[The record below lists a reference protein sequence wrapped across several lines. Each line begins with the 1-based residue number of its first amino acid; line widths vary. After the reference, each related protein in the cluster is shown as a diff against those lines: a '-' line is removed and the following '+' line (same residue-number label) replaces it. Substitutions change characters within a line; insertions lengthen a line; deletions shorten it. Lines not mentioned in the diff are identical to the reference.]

1 MKPEKMLQILGGLLV
16 AGMLAAALLPLVWL
30 PGDSSAHQIES
41 QRLIGVTYMTMN
53 NPFYQELDARLQA
66 AVEARGDRLLT
77 RDAVMDQDRQ
87 NEEIA
92 GLLEQGISALLV
104 NPVDWEGVG
113 DGLELAARAGVPVI
127 VIDAPVKEDDLV
139 ASTILSDN
147 YLAGVQC
154 AQHLLSVRDS
164 ANILL
169 LEHVTARSGADR
181 IQGFVDTLQGRKG
194 FAIVGSGSSDGQIEN
209 AMPVMEQLLKEHP
222 EADVVMALNDPSA
235 LGALAAI
242 EGAGL
247 SGKFL
252 VYGVDGSPEG
262 KVLVADGLMTA
273 TSAQM
278 LSQMAETAVKQA
290 YLAMEG
296 GTPEKEIV
304 LPVTLLTR
312 DNVAQYG
319 TGGWQ

>member
-1 MKPEKMLQILGGLLV
+1 MKLQRMLPVVGGLLV
-16 AGMLAAALLPLVWL
+16 AGMLAAALVPLL
-30 PGDSSAHQIES
+30 FIPKDYSADQLEG
-41 QRLIGVTYMTMN
+41 QRLIGATYMTMN
-53 NPFYQELDARLQA
+53 NPFYQELDARVQA
-66 AVEARGDRLLT
+66 AVEANGDRLLT

-92 GLLEQGISALLV
+92 DLLELGISALLV
-104 NPVDWEGVG
+104 NPVDWEGVSEG
-113 DGLELAARAGVPVI
+113 VQLAADAGVPVI
-127 VIDAPVKEDDLV
+127 VIDAPVKDDHLV

-147 YLAGVQC
+147 YQAGVQC
-154 AQHLLSVRDS
+154 AEHLLSVRDS

-181 IQGFVDTLQGRKG
+181 IQGFVDTLQGHDD
-194 FAIVGSGSSDGQIEN
+194 FVIVGSGSSDGQIEN
-209 AMPVMEQLLKEHP
+209 AMPVMEQLLADHP
-222 EADVVMALNDPSA
+222 EANVVMALNDPSA

-247 SGKFL
+247 RGQFL

-278 LSQMAETAVKQA
+278 LSQMAETAVDQA
-290 YLAMEG
+290 YLAMDG

-304 LPVTLLTR
+304 LPVTLLTQ
-312 DNVAQYG
+312 DNVAAYG
-319 TGGWQ
+319 TSGWQ

>member
-1 MKPEKMLQILGGLLV
+1 MGRKRLWPLLPELLAAGLL
-16 AGMLAAALLPLVWL
+16 LAVLVPLLWL
-30 PGDSSAHQIES
+30 PGDHSARQTED

-53 NPFYQELDARLQA
+53 NPFFEEMDARLRA
-66 AVEARGDRLLT
+66 EVEANGDRLLT
-77 RDAVMDQDRQ
+77 RDAVMDQERQ
-87 NEEIA
+87 NQEIA
-92 GLLEQGISALLV
+92 DLLDLGVSAILL
-104 NPVDWEGVG
+104 NPVDWEGVDAG
-113 DGLELAARAGVPVI
+113 VRMAAEAGVPVI
-127 VIDAPVKEDDLV
+127 VLDAPVRDDSLV
-139 ASTILSDN
+139 ASTVLSDN
-147 YLAGVQC
+147 YQAGVQC
-154 AQHLLSVRDS
+154 AEHLLRVRDS

-181 IQGFVDTLQGRKG
+181 IRGFVDTIAGHEG
-194 FAIVGSGSSDGQIEN
+194 FAVVGSGSSDGQIEN
-209 AMPVMEQLLKEHP
+209 AMPVLERLLEEHP

-247 SGKFL
+247 SERFL

-278 LSQMAETAVKQA
+278 LGRMAETAVEQA

-312 DNVAQYG
+312 DNVEQYG
-319 TGGWQ
+319 TDGWQ

>member
-1 MKPEKMLQILGGLLV
+1 MKLQRMLPILGGLLV
-16 AGMLAAALLPLVWL
+16 VGMLAAALVPLLCL
-30 PGDSSAHQIES
+30 PGDHSADRIEG
-41 QRLIGVTYMTMN
+41 QRLIGATYMTMN
-53 NPFYQELDARLQA
+53 NPFYQELDARVQA
-66 AVEARGDRLLT
+66 AVEANGDRLLT

-92 GLLEQGISALLV
+92 DLLELGVSALLI
-104 NPVDWEGVG
+104 NPVDWEGVSEG
-113 DGLELAARAGVPVI
+113 VQLAADAGVPVI
-127 VIDAPVKEDDLV
+127 VIDAPVKDDSLV
-139 ASTILSDN
+139 TSTILSDN
-147 YLAGVQC
+147 YQAGVQC
-154 AQHLLSVRDS
+154 AEHLLSVRDS

-181 IQGFVDTLQGRKG
+181 IQGFVDTLRGRDG

-209 AMPVMEQLLKEHP
+209 AMPVMEQLLADHP

-247 SGKFL
+247 RGQFL

-278 LSQMAETAVKQA
+278 LGQMAETAVEQA
-290 YLAMEG
+290 YLAMDG

>member
-1 MKPEKMLQILGGLLV
+1 MKLRRMLPVLSGFLV
-16 AGMLAAALLPLVWL
+16 AGLLAAALVPLLWL
-30 PGDSSAHQIES
+30 PGDHSADHIEE
-41 QRLIGVTYMTMN
+41 QRLIGATYMTMN

-66 AVEARGDRLLT
+66 AVEARGDRLLA

-92 GLLEQGISALLV
+92 DLLDLGVSALLI
-104 NPVDWEGVG
+104 NPVDWEGVS
-113 DGLELAARAGVPVI
+113 AGVQMAA
-127 VIDAPVKEDDLV
+127 DAGAPVKDESLV

-147 YLAGVQC
+147 YQAGVQC

-181 IQGFVDTLQGRKG
+181 IQGFVDTLQGHEG
-194 FAIVGSGSSDGQIEN
+194 FAIVGAGSSDGQIEN
-209 AMPVMEQLLKEHP
+209 AMPVMEQLLDEHP
-222 EADVVMALNDPSA
+222 EANVVMALNDPSA

-247 SGKFL
+247 QGQFL

-278 LSQMAETAVKQA
+278 LSQMAETAVDQA

-304 LPVTLLTR
+304 LPVTLLTQ
-312 DNVAQYG
+312 DNVAAYG

>member
-1 MKPEKMLQILGGLLV
+1 MKLQRMLPVLGGLLV
-16 AGMLAAALLPLVWL
+16 VGMLAAALVPLLCL
-30 PGDSSAHQIES
+30 PGDPSADQIEG
-41 QRLIGVTYMTMN
+41 QRLIGATYMTMN
-53 NPFYQELDARLQA
+53 NPFYQELDARVQA
-66 AVEARGDRLLT
+66 AVEANGDRLLT

-87 NEEIA
+87 NQEIA
-92 GLLEQGISALLV
+92 DLLELGVSALLI
-104 NPVDWEGVG
+104 NPVDWEGVSEG
-113 DGLELAARAGVPVI
+113 VQLAADAGVPVI
-127 VIDAPVKEDDLV
+127 VIDAPVKDDSLV

-147 YLAGVQC
+147 YQAGVQC
-154 AQHLLSVRDS
+154 AEHLLSVRDS
-164 ANILL
+164 ANVLL

-181 IQGFVDTLQGRKG
+181 IQGFVDTLQGREG
-194 FAIVGSGSSDGQIEN
+194 FTIVGTGSSDGQIEN
-209 AMPVMEQLLKEHP
+209 AMPVMEQLLSDHP

-247 SGKFL
+247 RGRFL

-278 LSQMAETAVKQA
+278 LSRMAETAVDQA
-290 YLAMEG
+290 YLAMDG

-312 DNVAQYG
+312 DNVSAYG
-319 TGGWQ
+319 TDGWQ

>member
-1 MKPEKMLQILGGLLV
+1 MKVEKMLPAIGGLLV
-16 AGMLAAALLPLVWL
+16 VGMLAAILIPLLWL
-30 PGDSSAHQIES
+30 PGDHSADQIES
-41 QRLIGVTYMTMN
+41 QRLIGATYMTMN
-53 NPFYQELDARLQA
+53 NPFYQELDVRLQA

-77 RDAVMDQDRQ
+77 RDGVMDQDRQ
-87 NEEIA
+87 NQEIA
-92 GLLEQGISALLV
+92 DLLDMGVSAILL
-104 NPVDWEGVG
+104 NPVDWEKVS
-113 DGLELAARAGVPVI
+113 DGLQMAAQAGVPVI
-127 VIDAPVKEDDLV
+127 VIDAPVKDDSLV

-147 YLAGVQC
+147 YQAGVQC
-154 AQHLLSVRDS
+154 AEHLLSVRDS

-169 LEHVTARSGADR
+169 LEHITARSGADR
-181 IQGFVDTLQGRKG
+181 IRGFVDTIQGHEG
-194 FAIVGSGSSDGQIEN
+194 FAVVGSGSSDGQIEN
-209 AMPVMEQLLKEHP
+209 AMPVMEQLLAEHP

-247 SGKFL
+247 SDRFL

-278 LSQMAETAVKQA
+278 LGEMAETAVEQA
-290 YLAMEG
+290 YLALDG

-304 LPVTLLTR
+304 LPVTLLTK

-319 TGGWQ
+319 TSGWQ

>member
-1 MKPEKMLQILGGLLV
+1 MKLRRMLPVLSGFLV
-16 AGMLAAALLPLVWL
+16 AGLLAAALVPLLWL
-30 PGDSSAHQIES
+30 PGDHSADHIEE
-41 QRLIGVTYMTMN
+41 QRLIGATYMTMN

-92 GLLEQGISALLV
+92 DLLDLGVSALLI
-104 NPVDWEGVG
+104 NPVDWEGVSAG
-113 DGLELAARAGVPVI
+113 VQMAADAGVPVI
-127 VIDAPVKEDDLV
+127 VIDAPVKDESLV

-147 YLAGVQC
+147 YQAGVQC

-181 IQGFVDTLQGRKG
+181 IQGFVDTLQGHEG
-194 FAIVGSGSSDGQIEN
+194 FAIVGAGSSDGQIEN
-209 AMPVMEQLLKEHP
+209 AMPVMEQLLDEHP
-222 EADVVMALNDPSA
+222 EANVVMALNDPSA

-247 SGKFL
+247 QGRFL

-278 LSQMAETAVKQA
+278 LSQMAETAVDQA

-304 LPVTLLTR
+304 LPVTLLTQ
-312 DNVAQYG
+312 DNVAAYG

>member
-1 MKPEKMLQILGGLLV
+1 MKLRRMLPVLSGFLV
-16 AGMLAAALLPLVWL
+16 AGLLAAALVPLLWL
-30 PGDSSAHQIES
+30 PGDHSADHIEE
-41 QRLIGVTYMTMN
+41 QRLIGATYMTMN

-87 NEEIA
+87 NEELA
-92 GLLEQGISALLV
+92 DLLDLLI
-104 NPVDWEGVG
+104 NPVDWEGVSAG
-113 DGLELAARAGVPVI
+113 VQMAADAGVPVI
-127 VIDAPVKEDDLV
+127 VIDAPVKDESLV

-147 YLAGVQC
+147 YQAGVQC

-181 IQGFVDTLQGRKG
+181 IQGFVDTLQGHEG
-194 FAIVGSGSSDGQIEN
+194 FAIVGAGSSDGQIEN
-209 AMPVMEQLLKEHP
+209 AMPVMEQLLDEHP
-222 EADVVMALNDPSA
+222 EANAVMALNDPSA

-247 SGKFL
+247 QGQFL

-278 LSQMAETAVKQA
+278 LSQMAETAVDQA

-304 LPVTLLTR
+304 LPVTLLTQ
-312 DNVAQYG
+312 DNVAAYG

>member
-1 MKPEKMLQILGGLLV
+1 MKVEKMLPAIGGLLV
-16 AGMLAAALLPLVWL
+16 VGMLAAILIPLLWL
-30 PGDSSAHQIES
+30 PGDHSADQIES
-41 QRLIGVTYMTMN
+41 QRLIGATYMTMN

-77 RDAVMDQDRQ
+77 RDGVMDQDRQ
-87 NEEIA
+87 NQEIA
-92 GLLEQGISALLV
+92 DLLDMGVSAILL
-104 NPVDWEGVG
+104 NPVDWEKVS
-113 DGLELAARAGVPVI
+113 DGLQMAAQAGVPVI
-127 VIDAPVKEDDLV
+127 VIDAPVKDDSLV

-147 YLAGVQC
+147 YQAGVQC
-154 AQHLLSVRDS
+154 AEHLLSVRDS

-169 LEHVTARSGADR
+169 LEHITARSGADR
-181 IQGFVDTLQGRKG
+181 IQGFLDTIAGHEG
-194 FAIVGSGSSDGQIEN
+194 FAVVGAGSSDGQIEN
-209 AMPVMEQLLKEHP
+209 AMPVMEQMLAEHP
-222 EADVVMALNDPSA
+222 EADVVMARNDPSA

-247 SGKFL
+247 SDRFL

-278 LSQMAETAVKQA
+278 LGKMAETAVEQA
-290 YLAMEG
+290 YLALDN

-312 DNVAQYG
+312 DNVADYG

>member
-1 MKPEKMLQILGGLLV
+1 MKVEKMLPAIGGLLV
-16 AGMLAAALLPLVWL
+16 VGMLAAILIPLLWL
-30 PGDSSAHQIES
+30 PGDHSADQIES
-41 QRLIGVTYMTMN
+41 QRLIGATYMTMN
-53 NPFYQELDARLQA
+53 NPFYQELDVRLQA

-77 RDAVMDQDRQ
+77 RDGVMDQDRQ
-87 NEEIA
+87 NQEIA
-92 GLLEQGISALLV
+92 DLLDMGVSAILL
-104 NPVDWEGVG
+104 NPVDWEKVS
-113 DGLELAARAGVPVI
+113 DGLQMAAQAGVPVI
-127 VIDAPVKEDDLV
+127 VIDAPVKDDSLV

-147 YLAGVQC
+147 YQAGVQC
-154 AQHLLSVRDS
+154 AEHLLSVRDS

-169 LEHVTARSGADR
+169 LEHITARSGADR
-181 IQGFVDTLQGRKG
+181 IQGFLDTIAGHEG
-194 FAIVGSGSSDGQIEN
+194 FAVVGAGSSDGQIEN
-209 AMPVMEQLLKEHP
+209 AMPVMEQLLAEHP

-247 SGKFL
+247 SDRFL

-273 TSAQM
+273 TSTQM
-278 LSQMAETAVKQA
+278 LGKMAETAVEQA
-290 YLAMEG
+290 YLALDG

-312 DNVAQYG
+312 DNVADYG

>member
-1 MKPEKMLQILGGLLV
+1 MKVEKMLPAIGGLLV
-16 AGMLAAALLPLVWL
+16 VGMLAAILIPLLWL
-30 PGDSSAHQIES
+30 PGDHSADQIES
-41 QRLIGVTYMTMN
+41 QRLIGATYMTMN
-53 NPFYQELDARLQA
+53 NPFYQELDVRLQA

-77 RDAVMDQDRQ
+77 RDGVMDQDRQ
-87 NEEIA
+87 NQEIA
-92 GLLEQGISALLV
+92 DLLDMGVSAILL
-104 NPVDWEGVG
+104 NPVDWEKVS
-113 DGLELAARAGVPVI
+113 DGLQMAAQAGVPVI
-127 VIDAPVKEDDLV
+127 VIDAPVKDDSLV

-147 YLAGVQC
+147 YQAGVQC
-154 AQHLLSVRDS
+154 AEHLLSVRDS

-169 LEHVTARSGADR
+169 LEHITARSGADR
-181 IQGFVDTLQGRKG
+181 IQGFLDTIAGHEG
-194 FAIVGSGSSDGQIEN
+194 FAVVGAGSSDGQIEN
-209 AMPVMEQLLKEHP
+209 AMPVMEQLLAEHP

-247 SGKFL
+247 SDRFL

-278 LSQMAETAVKQA
+278 LGEMAETAVEQA
-290 YLAMEG
+290 YLALDG

-312 DNVAQYG
+312 DNVADYG

>member
-30 PGDSSAHQIES
+30 PGDHSAHQIEH

-66 AVEARGDRLLT
+66 AVEAKGDRLLT

-92 GLLEQGISALLV
+92 DLLEQGISALLV

-147 YLAGVQC
+147 YQAGVQC

-181 IQGFVDTLQGRKG
+181 IQGFVDTLQGREG

-278 LSQMAETAVKQA
+278 LSQMAETAVEQA

-312 DNVAQYG
+312 NNVAQYG

>member
-1 MKPEKMLQILGGLLV
+1 MKLQRMLPVVGGLLV
-16 AGMLAAALLPLVWL
+16 AGMLAAALVPLL
-30 PGDSSAHQIES
+30 FIPKDHSADQLEG
-41 QRLIGVTYMTMN
+41 QRLIGATYMTMN
-53 NPFYQELDARLQA
+53 NPFYQELDARVQA
-66 AVEARGDRLLT
+66 AVEANGDRLLT

-92 GLLEQGISALLV
+92 DLLELGISALLV
-104 NPVDWEGVG
+104 NPVDWEGVSEG
-113 DGLELAARAGVPVI
+113 VQLAADAGVPVI
-127 VIDAPVKEDDLV
+127 VIDAPVKDDHLV

-147 YLAGVQC
+147 YQAGVQC
-154 AQHLLSVRDS
+154 AEHLLSVRDS

-181 IQGFVDTLQGRKG
+181 IQGFVDTLQGHDD
-194 FAIVGSGSSDGQIEN
+194 FVIVGSGSSDGQIEN
-209 AMPVMEQLLKEHP
+209 AMPVMEQLLADHP
-222 EADVVMALNDPSA
+222 EANVVMALNDPSA

-247 SGKFL
+247 RGQFL

-278 LSQMAETAVKQA
+278 LSQMAETAVDQA
-290 YLAMEG
+290 YLAMDG

-304 LPVTLLTR
+304 LPVTLLTQ
-312 DNVAQYG
+312 DNVAAYG
-319 TGGWQ
+319 TSGWQ

>member
-1 MKPEKMLQILGGLLV
+1 MKLQKMFPVIGGVLV
-16 AGMLAAALLPLVWL
+16 AGLLAAALLPLLWL
-30 PGDSSAHQIES
+30 PGDHSAGQTEN
-41 QRLIGVTYMTMN
+41 QRLIGATYMTMN
-53 NPFYQELDARLQA
+53 NPFYQELDARLQS

-92 GLLEQGISALLV
+92 DLLDRGVSAILL
-104 NPVDWEGVG
+104 NPVDWEKVS
-113 DGLELAARAGVPVI
+113 DGLRLAADAGVPVI
-127 VIDAPVKEDDLV
+127 VIDAPVKDDSLV
-139 ASTILSDN
+139 TSTILSDN
-147 YLAGVQC
+147 YQAGVQC
-154 AQHLLSVRDS
+154 AEHLLSVRDS

-169 LEHVTARSGADR
+169 LEHITARSGADR
-181 IQGFVDTLQGRKG
+181 IRGFVDTIQGHEG
-194 FAIVGSGSSDGQIEN
+194 FAVVGSGSSDGQIEN
-209 AMPVMEQLLKEHP
+209 AMPVMEQLLAEHP

-247 SGKFL
+247 SDRFL

-278 LSQMAETAVKQA
+278 LGEMAETAVEQA
-290 YLAMEG
+290 YLALDG

-304 LPVTLLTR
+304 LPVTLLTK

-319 TGGWQ
+319 TSGWQ

>member
-1 MKPEKMLQILGGLLV
+1 MNQQKMIPVIGGLLV
-16 AGMLAAALLPLVWL
+16 TGMLAAILIPLLWL
-30 PGDSSAHQIES
+30 PGDHSADQLES
-41 QRLIGVTYMTMN
+41 RRLIGATYMTMN
-53 NPFYQELDARLQA
+53 NPFYQELDVRLQA
-66 AVEARGDRLLT
+66 AVEAKGDRLLS
-77 RDAVMDQDRQ
+77 RDGVMDQERQ
-87 NEEIA
+87 NQEIA
-92 GLLEQGISALLV
+92 DLLDMGVSAILL
-104 NPVDWEGVG
+104 NPVDWEKVS
-113 DGLELAARAGVPVI
+113 DGLEMAAEAGVPVI
-127 VIDAPVKEDDLV
+127 VIDAPVKDDSLV

-147 YLAGVQC
+147 YQAGVQC
-154 AQHLLSVRDS
+154 AEHLLSVRDS

-169 LEHVTARSGADR
+169 LEHITARSGADR
-181 IQGFVDTLQGRKG
+181 IQGFLDTIDGHAG
-194 FAIVGSGSSDGQIEN
+194 FQVVGTGSSDGQIEN
-209 AMPVMEQLLKEHP
+209 AMPVMEELLAEHP

-247 SGKFL
+247 SDRFL

-278 LSQMAETAVKQA
+278 LGQMAQTAVEQA
-290 YLAMEG
+290 YLAMDG

-312 DNVAQYG
+312 DNVASYG

>member
-1 MKPEKMLQILGGLLV
+1 MKLQRMLPVLGGLLV
-16 AGMLAAALLPLVWL
+16 VGMLAAALVPLLWL
-30 PGDSSAHQIES
+30 PGDHSAERIEG
-41 QRLIGVTYMTMN
+41 QRLIGATYMTMN

-66 AVEARGDRLLT
+66 AVEANGDRLLA

-92 GLLEQGISALLV
+92 DLLSLGVSALLI
-104 NPVDWEGVG
+104 NPVDWEGVSEG
-113 DGLELAARAGVPVI
+113 VRLAAEAGVPVI
-127 VIDAPVKEDDLV
+127 VIDAPVKDDSLV
-139 ASTILSDN
+139 ACTILSDN
-147 YLAGVQC
+147 YQAGVQC
-154 AQHLLSVRDS
+154 AEHLLSVRDS

-181 IQGFVDTLQGRKG
+181 IQGFVDTLQGHDG
-194 FAIVGSGSSDGQIEN
+194 FTIVGSGSSDGQIEN
-209 AMPVMEQLLKEHP
+209 AMPVMEQLLAEHP

-247 SGKFL
+247 RGQFL

-278 LSQMAETAVKQA
+278 LGQMAETAVEQA
-290 YLAMEG
+290 YLAMDG
-296 GTPEKEIV
+296 GTPKKEIV

>member
-30 PGDSSAHQIES
+30 PGDHSAHQIEH

-66 AVEARGDRLLT
+66 AVEAKGDRLLT

-92 GLLEQGISALLV
+92 DLLEQGISALLV

-147 YLAGVQC
+147 YQAGVQC

-181 IQGFVDTLQGRKG
+181 IQGFVDTLQGREG

-278 LSQMAETAVKQA
+278 LSQMAETAVEQA

>member
-30 PGDSSAHQIES
+30 PGDHSAHQIEH

-66 AVEARGDRLLT
+66 AVEAKGDRLLT

-92 GLLEQGISALLV
+92 DLLEQGISALLV

-127 VIDAPVKEDDLV
+127 VIDAPVKEDELV

-147 YLAGVQC
+147 YQAGVQC

-181 IQGFVDTLQGRKG
+181 IQGFVDTLQGREG

-278 LSQMAETAVKQA
+278 LSQMAETAVEQA

>member
-1 MKPEKMLQILGGLLV
+1 MKVEKMLPAIGGLLV
-16 AGMLAAALLPLVWL
+16 VGMLAAILIPLLWL
-30 PGDSSAHQIES
+30 PGDHSADQIES
-41 QRLIGVTYMTMN
+41 QRLIGATYMTMN

-77 RDAVMDQDRQ
+77 RDGVMDQDRQ
-87 NEEIA
+87 NQEIA
-92 GLLEQGISALLV
+92 DLLDMGVSAILL
-104 NPVDWEGVG
+104 NPVDWEKVS
-113 DGLELAARAGVPVI
+113 DGLQMAAQAGVPVI
-127 VIDAPVKEDDLV
+127 VIDAPVKDDSLV

-147 YLAGVQC
+147 YQAGVQC
-154 AQHLLSVRDS
+154 AEHLLSVRDS

-169 LEHVTARSGADR
+169 LEHITARSGADR
-181 IQGFVDTLQGRKG
+181 IQGFLDTIAGHEG
-194 FAIVGSGSSDGQIEN
+194 FAVVGAGSSDGQIEN
-209 AMPVMEQLLKEHP
+209 AMPVMEQLLAEHP

-247 SGKFL
+247 SDRFL

-273 TSAQM
+273 TSTQM
-278 LSQMAETAVKQA
+278 LGKMAETAVEQA
-290 YLAMEG
+290 YLALDG

-312 DNVAQYG
+312 DNVADYG